1 MNKLQGLKA
10 FGGKHKVGAL
20 RRTPIHSIPRPW
32 IYFPRSGITVH
43 AGRLSSPSVVTS
55 QTHMH
60 ELDEP
65 LRELIPRLRRF
76 AVSLTRNASS
86 ADDLVQATLERAITR
101 WADKRIE
108 GDLRAW
114 LFSILYRQFLDAH
127 RRTRRY
133 ARMLEFFTG
142 RDDAQP
148 SVERT
153 VIAQATLQAFD
164 QLNTE
169 QRALLLWVS
178 VEGLSYKEVAQIL
191 EVPIG
196 TVMSRLSRARQALR
210 QLSDGDIASPSLR
223 ILK

>member
-1 MNKLQGLKA
+1 
-10 FGGKHKVGAL
+10 
-20 RRTPIHSIPRPW
+20 
-32 IYFPRSGITVH
+32 
-43 AGRLSSPSVVTS
+43 
-55 QTHMH
+55 MH

-65 LRELIPRLRRF
+65 LRELLPRLRRF
-76 AVSLTRNASS
+76 AVSLTRNTSS
-86 ADDLVQATLERAITR
+86 ADDLVQATLERAINR
-101 WADKRIE
+101 WGDKRPE

-114 LFSILYRQFLDAH
+114 LFSILYRQFLDAQ

-133 ARMLEFFTG
+133 ARMLDFFTG
-142 RDDAQP
+142 REDVQP

-153 VIAQATLQAFD
+153 VMAQSTLQAFD

-178 VEGLSYKEVAQIL
+178 VEGLSYKEVAEIL
-191 EVPIG
+191 DVPLG

-210 QLSDGDIASPSLR
+210 QLSDGEIASPSLR

>member
-1 MNKLQGLKA
+1 MPPA
-10 FGGKHKVGAL
+10 
-20 RRTPIHSIPRPW
+20 
-32 IYFPRSGITVH
+32 GITYS
-43 AGRLSSPSVVTS
+43 GERLHLHNRLDSPP
-55 QTHMH
+55 MH
-60 ELDEP
+60 ELDEQ

-86 ADDLVQATLERAITR
+86 ADDLVQSSLERAITR
-101 WADKRIE
+101 WADKRSE
-108 GDLRAW
+108 GDVRAW

-127 RRTRRY
+127 RRSRRY
-133 ARMLEFFTG
+133 ARMLEFITG

-153 VIAQATLQAFD
+153 VMAQSALQAFD

-169 QRALLLWVS
+169 QRALLLWVC
-178 VEGLSYKEVAQIL
+178 VEGLSYKEVAAIL

-210 QLSDGDIASPSLR
+210 QLSDGEIASPSLR

>member
-1 MNKLQGLKA
+1 M
-10 FGGKHKVGAL
+10 
-20 RRTPIHSIPRPW
+20 PIGSIPWPL
-32 IYFPRSGITVH
+32 IYFPGSGITVH
-43 AGRLSSPSVVTS
+43 AARLSSPSVVTS
-55 QTHMH
+55 QIPMH
-60 ELDEP
+60 ELDEQ

-76 AVSLTRNASS
+76 AVSLTRNATS
-86 ADDLVQATLERAITR
+86 ADDLVQSTLERAIIS
-101 WADKRIE
+101 WADKRAE

-178 VEGLSYKEVAQIL
+178 VEGLSYKEIAEIL

-210 QLSDGDIASPSLR
+210 QLSDGEIASPSLR

>member
-1 MNKLQGLKA
+1 
-10 FGGKHKVGAL
+10 
-20 RRTPIHSIPRPW
+20 
-32 IYFPRSGITVH
+32 
-43 AGRLSSPSVVTS
+43 
-55 QTHMH
+55 MH
-60 ELDEP
+60 ELDEQ

-86 ADDLVQATLERAITR
+86 ADDLVQSSLERAITR
-101 WADKRIE
+101 WADKRTE

-127 RRTRRY
+127 RRSRRY
-133 ARMLEFFTG
+133 ARMLEFLTG

-153 VIAQATLQAFD
+153 VMAQSALQAFD

-169 QRALLLWVS
+169 QRALLLWVC
-178 VEGLSYKEVAQIL
+178 VEGLSYKEVAAIL

-210 QLSDGDIASPSLR
+210 QLSDGEIASPSLR